1 METPGGDIAPMSERI
16 PAVTKALL
24 TLSVFFAC
32 ATLGAALALFTG
44 WPVAILSGVV
54 GFVCVQQVA
63 AGFARRRDKRAI
75 AREMAHLRKGH
86 MDFESALNDTRT
98 RLGELGGLIEERA
111 NSQERKI
118 VAELQVLET
127 LMRDFARKISRS
139 AAVVPQEAAPK
150 E

>member
-1 METPGGDIAPMSERI
+1 MSERI

-75 AREMAHLRKGH
+75 AR
-86 MDFESALNDTRT
+86 
-98 RLGELGGLIEERA
+98 
-111 NSQERKI
+111 
-118 VAELQVLET
+118 
-127 LMRDFARKISRS
+127 
-139 AAVVPQEAAPK
+139 
-150 E
+150 